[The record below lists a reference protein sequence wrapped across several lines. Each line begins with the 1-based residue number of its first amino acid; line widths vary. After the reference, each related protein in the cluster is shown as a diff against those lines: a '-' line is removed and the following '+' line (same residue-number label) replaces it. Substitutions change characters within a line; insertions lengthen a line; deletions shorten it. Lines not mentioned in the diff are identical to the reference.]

1 MTYEQATEYIDSFL
15 IFGSKLGLERVT
27 KLLNDLG
34 NPQDK
39 LKFIHVAGTNG
50 KGSVCAYCS
59 SILQQA
65 GYKTGLFTSPY
76 IIDFRER
83 FQING
88 EMISEDELIKI
99 VEKIKS
105 IVDTYPADEIPTEFE
120 IVTAIGMMYFYQNNC
135 DVVVLEVG
143 LGGRFDSTNVIKNPL
158 VSVIC
163 SISLDHTAQLGDTVD
178 KIAFEKAGII
188 KENCESVLYPV
199 QEEEVF
205 KVIEDVAIKKH
216 SNLTIA
222 KNERISI
229 VDRHINGDI
238 IRFNDLDI
246 SLKIPGMFQPLN
258 FITAVTAIEKS
269 GLKVTDSQIKNG
281 AEKAFFPAR
290 LQLFSENPKILL
302 DGAHNPD
309 GVKALKEHLEKYF
322 DKPTAIIGMMKDK
335 DVSTVLSEIAPIFSK
350 IITVTVNNP
359 RSLTADELA
368 EKAEKYCDNVTPI
381 ADYKKAILQERKA
394 NEDFVICGSFY
405 LCSDALKILED

>member
-39 LKFIHVAGTNG
+39 LKFIHVSGTNG

-105 IVDTYPADEIPTEFE
+105 IVDTYPKDEIPTEFE

-246 SLKIPGMFQPLN
+246 ALKIPGMFQPIN
-258 FITAVTAIEKS
+258 YITAVTAIEKS

-335 DVSTVLSEIAPIFSK
+335 DVSTVLSEIAPLFSK

-368 EKAEKYCDNVTPI
+368 EKAEKYCDNVMPI

>member
-88 EMISEDELIKI
+88 EMISEDELCSI

-105 IVDTYPADEIPTEFE
+105 IVDTYPDDEIPTEFE

-143 LGGRFDSTNVIKNPL
+143 LGGRFDSTNVIKNPM

-246 SLKIPGMFQPLN
+246 ALKIPGMFQPLN

-335 DVSTVLSEIAPIFSK
+335 DVSTVLSEIAPLFSK

-368 EKAEKYCDNVTPI
+368 EKAEKYCDNVMPI

>member
-99 VEKIKS
+99 VEKIKN
-105 IVDTYPADEIPTEFE
+105 IIDTYPKDEIPTEFE

-199 QEEEVF
+199 QKEEVF

-246 SLKIPGMFQPLN
+246 ALKIPGMFQPLN

-335 DVSTVLSEIAPIFSK
+335 DVSTVLSEIAPLFSK

-368 EKAEKYCDNVTPI
+368 EKAEKYCDNVMTI

>member
-1 MTYEQATEYIDSFL
+1 MTYKQATEYIDSFL

-27 KLLNDLG
+27 KLLDDLG

-59 SILQQA
+59 SILKEA

-88 EMISEDELIKI
+88 EMISEDELCSI

-120 IVTAIGMMYFYQNNC
+120 IVTAIGMLYFYQNNC

-199 QEEEVF
+199 QKEEVF

-229 VDRHINGDI
+229 VDRHISGDI
-238 IRFNDLDI
+238 IRFNDMDI
-246 SLKIPGMFQPLN
+246 ALKIPGMFQPLN
-258 FITAVTAIEKS
+258 FITAVTTIEKS
-269 GLKVTDSQIKNG
+269 GLKVSDNQIKNG

-290 LQLFSENPKILL
+290 LQLFSESPKILL

-309 GVKALKEHLEKYF
+309 GVKALQEHLEKYF
-322 DKPTAIIGMMKDK
+322 DRPTAIIGMMKDK
-335 DVSTVLSEIAPIFSK
+335 DVSSVLSEIAPLFSK

-368 EKAEKYCDNVTPI
+368 EKAKKYCNNVT
-381 ADYKKAILQERKA
+381 AMANYEKAILFEQQK
-394 NEDFVICGSFY
+394 NEDFVVCGSFY
-405 LCSDALKILED
+405 LCSDALKILEN

>member
-39 LKFIHVAGTNG
+39 LKFIHVSGTNG

-105 IVDTYPADEIPTEFE
+105 IVDTYPKDEIPTEFE

-246 SLKIPGMFQPLN
+246 ALKIPGMFQPLN

-335 DVSTVLSEIAPIFSK
+335 DVSTVLSEIAPLFSK

-368 EKAEKYCDNVTPI
+368 EKAEKYCDNVMPI

>member
-105 IVDTYPADEIPTEFE
+105 IIDTYPKDEIPTEFE

-246 SLKIPGMFQPLN
+246 ALKIPGMFQPLN

-335 DVSTVLSEIAPIFSK
+335 DVSTVLSEIAPLFSK

-368 EKAEKYCDNVTPI
+368 EKAEKYCDNVMPI
-381 ADYKKAILQERKA
+381 ADYKKAILQEKKA